1 MHDVAGLVSSLTSTP
16 AADFVDW
23 RTLDYLPGLVAI
35 VSPSGKIEHV
45 NRGALEYFGR
55 TLEDLQRWQW
65 GDAVHP
71 DDLPALII
79 EWQRALSTGQPPER
93 EHRLRRADGVYRW
106 FQLRGLPVHAGGP
119 GPARWCCLLSDIHDR
134 KTAEEKLLRSET
146 FMLEVQRLS
155 HTGGW
160 RYDFASDTVEG
171 SPEVL
176 RAHAVQPG
184 EDPTKPAFWFERIH
198 PDDVARVHAE
208 FTRCMT
214 ERTHYRAGFRNVLP
228 DGTIT
233 YQYTTGN
240 PIVNAA
246 GELVEFVG
254 ASMDMTEHWLATTA
268 LERAS
273 QAVREL
279 QIKMSRAAQIA
290 TVGELAASI
299 AHEVNQPLAG
309 VVANAHACSLWL
321 SAEPPNLLKA
331 KRAADRIVRDGKDA
345 SEVVRRVRALFKRTA
360 ADKVPL
366 ELSEIIR
373 DVLRLIDAYPA
384 RKQVTIAAHFE
395 PDLPPLR
402 ADRVQLQQ
410 LVLNLVLNA
419 LEALEAVHE
428 REKQLSIRTCR
439 IDGER
444 MAIQIVD
451 NGVGVDDMEAVF
463 EAFFTTKAEGMG
475 MGLSICRSIAA
486 AHGGALA
493 AERNAGFGM
502 TFTVTLPIE
511 KEVAS

>member
-1 MHDVAGLVSSLTSTP
+1 VSSLASIP
-16 AADFVDW
+16 EADFADW
-23 RTLDYLPGLVAI
+23 RMLDYVPGLVAI
-35 VSPSGKIEHV
+35 VSPSGRIEHV

-55 TLEDLQRWQW
+55 TLEELQRWQW

-71 DDLPALII
+71 GDLPSLIVEWEQALG
-79 EWQRALSTGQPPER
+79 TGKPPER

-106 FQLRGLPVHAGGP
+106 FQLRGLPLHAGSDGQVH
-119 GPARWCCLLSDIHDR
+119 WCCLLSDIHDR

-160 RYDFASDTVEG
+160 RYDFATDTVEG

-184 EDPTKPAFWFERIH
+184 EDPSKPAFWFGRIH
-198 PDDVARVHAE
+198 PDDVARVNAE
-208 FTRCMT
+208 FTRCMN
-214 ERTHYRAGFRNVLP
+214 ERAHYRAGFRNVLP

-240 PIVNAA
+240 PIVNDA

-273 QAVREL
+273 QALREL

-290 TVGELAASI
+290 AVAELAASI

-321 SAEPPNLLKA
+321 SADPPNLLKA

-345 SEVVRRVRALFKRTA
+345 SEVVRRVRSLFKRTSPE
-360 ADKVPL
+360 KVL
-366 ELSEIIR
+366 LDVSDIIR
-373 DVLRLIDAYPA
+373 EVLRVIDAYPA
-384 RKQVTIAAHFE
+384 RKQVTIEARLE

-402 ADRVQLQQ
+402 GDRVQLQQ

-419 LEALEAVHE
+419 LEALEGVDG
-428 REKQLSIRTCR
+428 REKLLSVHSNRV
-439 IDGER
+439 DGER
-444 MAIQIVD
+444 VGIRVVD
-451 NGVGVDDMEAVF
+451 NGGGIDDMEAVF
-463 EAFFTTKAEGMG
+463 DAFFTTKAEGMG
-475 MGLSICRSIAA
+475 MGLSICRSIAV
-486 AHGGALA
+486 AHGGVLT
-493 AERNAGFGM
+493 AERNDGFGM

-511 KEVAS
+511 KGAAQEKELDA